1 VENVVVDTGQEMP
14 LYAVARIIVE
24 KMGGRIAMNREAL
37 SYRDGEIWWLVGD
50 NARART
56 ILGWRPS
63 VSLEEELERTILA
76 EGGREST

>member
-1 VENVVVDTGQEMP
+1 MP